1 LHDIADLESR
11 GIPGVNVATTAF
23 TEAAAAQCKA
33 LAFDAAMVFVPHP
46 IQNRT
51 DDEIRAIADA
61 TVDAILEK
69 MKTG

>member
-1 LHDIADLESR
+1 MHDIADLESR

-23 TEAAAAQCKA
+23 VEAAAAQCKA

-51 DDEIRAIADA
+51 DEEIRRIADA
-61 TVDAILEK
+61 SLDQVLEK
-69 MKTG
+69 IRSG